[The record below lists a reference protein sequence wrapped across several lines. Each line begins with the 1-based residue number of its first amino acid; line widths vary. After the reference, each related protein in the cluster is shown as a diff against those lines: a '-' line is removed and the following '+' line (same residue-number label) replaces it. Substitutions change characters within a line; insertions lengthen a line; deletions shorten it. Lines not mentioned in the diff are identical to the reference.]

1 MVTATEK
8 RKAAQERRGRAVV
21 AVRAALNG
29 YGVSTAAVDGIPCVI
44 GPGGKHILVVAL
56 PDAIDT
62 VAIVAPDGTVRMV
75 DLRADA

>member
-8 RKAAQERRGRAVV
+8 RKADQKRRGHAVV

-29 YGVSTAAVDGIPCVI
+29 YGISTAAVDNMPCLI

-62 VAIVAPDGTVRMV
+62 VAIVASDGTVRMV
-75 DLRADA
+75 EVRADA